1 MKKIISVIMAAI
13 LSMSLLTACGGGKV
27 EGTVDVEGKTTIQV
41 AGYDAGLGLEWLKDA
56 AKAFEAKY
64 ATESFEDGKEGV
76 AVVVSGCE
84 GADMMIT
91 ACPLCMYNLV
101 HNAGDD
107 KMPVKYFTELLY
119 QALGLEA

>member
-1 MKKIISVIMAAI
+1 MKMKRCISVLLGGAL
-13 LSMSLLTACGGGKV
+13 LSSSLFTTACGGGRV

-64 ATESFEDGKEGV
+64 ATKSFEDGKEGV

-84 GADMMIT
+84 GASDS
-91 ACPLCMYNLV
+91 ARR
-101 HNAGDD
+101 
-107 KMPVKYFTELLY
+107 
-119 QALGLEA
+119 